1 MIWRGAGGAPAVL
14 WRPPP
19 LALYGGRGLPALY
32 TIQRSWRPCSPGRAG
47 PPRMRYDTA
56 MSNSNRRRQGRP
68 SLGPA
73 GPTARRGDGRIPRKP
88 TKAERLEREAR
99 ARGPLQRVEVVAP
112 EGLEQLAR
120 TELRRAL
127 GRAAQI
133 DREGPPGLIGVTFEG
148 GPRPLLG
155 LRLATSAA
163 LIRRFDVPRPRAL
176 LGDVHFR
183 AALALCESVLR
194 LHPPDT
200 FRSLYLSAAGAD
212 SAVLSRLKADLAERL
227 GLAVGA
233 EDGDLLLRLRRAPAG
248 DGWELLARL
257 SPRPLATRPWRV
269 CNLEGALNG
278 AVAHAVAL
286 LSGPR
291 PDDVFLNLGCGSGS
305 ILIERL
311 LAGPARRAIGCD
323 ISPEALACARANV
336 GAAGLAARCELQPW
350 DIRAL
355 PLPDASVDAL
365 AADLPFGHLVG
376 SHEDN
381 LALYPALLAEAAR
394 VARPAARCVLL
405 SHEVRLMERLLA
417 GSAAWALHQATRV
430 DLGGL
435 NPRIYELVRK

>member
-1 MIWRGAGGAPAVL
+1 
-14 WRPPP
+14 
-19 LALYGGRGLPALY
+19 
-32 TIQRSWRPCSPGRAG
+32 
-47 PPRMRYDTA
+47 
-56 MSNSNRRRQGRP
+56 MSNENRRRKGLP
-68 SLGPA
+68 PLGPA

-99 ARGPLQRVEVVAP
+99 AHGPLQRVEVVVP
-112 EGLEQLAR
+112 EGLETMAR
-120 TELRRAL
+120 AELRSLL

-133 DREGPPGLIGVTFEG
+133 DREGPPGLIGVSFEG

-176 LGDVHFR
+176 LGDEHFR
-183 AALALCESVLR
+183 AALALCEAVLR
-194 LHPPDT
+194 LHPPGS

-248 DGWELLARL
+248 WELLARL
-257 SPRPLATRPWRV
+257 SPRPLATRAWRV

-286 LSGPR
+286 LSAPR
-291 PDDVFLNLGCGSGS
+291 EGDVFLNLGCGSGS

-311 LAGPARRAIGCD
+311 LAGPAGRAIGCD
-323 ISPEALACARANV
+323 TSAAALACARANV
-336 GAAGLAARCELQPW
+336 GAAGLSARCELQPW
-350 DIRAL
+350 DMRAL

-365 AADLPFGHLVG
+365 ASDLPFGHLVG

-394 VARPAARCVLL
+394 VARPGARCVLL

-417 GSAAWALHQATRV
+417 GSERWALERATRV

-435 NPRIYELVRK
+435 HPRIYELRRLG